1 MPFFH
6 RNSAMTKKKKKT
18 TIQDSSSSAH
28 DAVGFYTK
36 RLIKEV
42 IKYNSTFLFSI
53 ALHATL
59 EFLGMLLD
67 L

>member
-1 MPFFH
+1 MPFF
-6 RNSAMTKKKKKT
+6 RKNSAMTKKKKT

-28 DAVGFYTK
+28 DAVGFYAK